1 MIPEDFVF
9 AKRIDRNCV
18 YPFGFDP
25 IWYRSAQEIGFL
37 NSFKM
42 KTSVIFGVLQMTLG
56 TVIKG
61 FNAAYFKRWLEL
73 IFVALTQICL
83 LSALFGFMD
92 IMIFI
97 KWTTDWEEVEIGLND
112 KIKKELLGK
121 MGKPDETGKV
131 YD

>member
-1 MIPEDFVF
+1 
-9 AKRIDRNCV
+9 
-18 YPFGFDP
+18 
-25 IWYRSAQEIGFL
+25 
-37 NSFKM
+37 M